1 MKERG
6 SFFLLKSTEKI
17 LLERQDEELVKLIQ
31 EGNKEALEVLYIRYK
46 GLIYESSYCYM
57 IENHVAQ
64 MYLDDLVDVAVDAL
78 FIAVKDFVVGE
89 NKSFLNYWWLIANR
103 RQTTFLQKTIDAK
116 VLYYDPHII
125 ENASVA
131 SLSDSQT
138 ETNNDM
144 NTAFIKIISNNASA
158 FSQNERCFLEYY
170 ILGYKPLEIAEF
182 FSWNKSKLY
191 RIKKKAMDKLNKII
205 KSN

>member
-1 MKERG
+1 MA
-6 SFFLLKSTEKI
+6 KSTAKI

-31 EGNKEALEVLYIRYK
+31 EGNKEALEVLYIKYK

-64 MYLDDLVDVAVDAL
+64 MYLDDLVDVAIEAL
-78 FIAVKDFVVGE
+78 FIATRDFVVGD
-89 NKSFLNYWWLIANR
+89 NNCFLNYWWLIANR
-103 RQTTFLQKTIDAK
+103 RQATFLQKTIDAK
-116 VLYYDPHII
+116 VLYYDPYVI
-125 ENASVA
+125 ENASIA
-131 SLSDSQT
+131 SLSDSRI

-144 NTAFIKIISNNASA
+144 NTAFVKIITNHASE
-158 FSQNERCFLEYY
+158 FSQEERCFLEYF

-191 RIKKKAMDKLNKII
+191 RIKRKAMDKLNRII
-205 KSN
+205 KSH